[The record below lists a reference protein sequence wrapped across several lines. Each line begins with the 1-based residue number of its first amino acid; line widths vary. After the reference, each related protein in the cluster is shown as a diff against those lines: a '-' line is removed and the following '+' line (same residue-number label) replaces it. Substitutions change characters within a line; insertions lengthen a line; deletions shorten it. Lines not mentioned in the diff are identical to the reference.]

1 MTSPDSPHKSSETSN
16 QAERVALRLLL
27 TMADTT
33 WRMVV
38 PTGVLAT
45 LAILADLRWHTKPWL
60 TLASL
65 PVGLGLSV
73 LLIRQQLRMGAS

>member
-1 MTSPDSPHKSSETSN
+1 MTSPQSPQKSTGSSDQT
-16 QAERVALRLLL
+16 ERAALRLLL

-38 PTGVLAT
+38 PTGVLAA
-45 LAILADLRWHTKPWL
+45 LAVLADLRWHTKPWL

-65 PVGLGLSV
+65 PVGLGVSV